1 MNKISG
7 ADVLE
12 MLIPSGGWVITA
24 DDFDSIRYDE
34 GVKPITKKQF
44 TDGFAQYADWKAE
57 QEASLATA
65 KAAAQSKLAALG
77 LTVED
82 LQALGL

>member
-1 MNKISG
+1 MNTISG

-12 MLIPSGGWVITA
+12 MLIPTGGWVITA

-44 TDGFAQYADWKAE
+44 NDGFAQYADWKAK
-57 QEASLATA
+57 QESSLATA